1 MGPGRRRRRSRG
13 ASGGEIPGPADRIEG
28 HRPARR
34 GRRAG
39 ARRFSGTC
47 AAPSRF
53 RCAPL
58 TSRGA
63 CPSPRRSRPPGA
75 AASPFF
81 PESRVCPAAGVSRP
95 WPAGA
100 AALGRR
106 CPVRRVPAVPHRAQ
120 NRMDGGPG
128 GAPAGVVRPSFA
140 GTAGAQVAG
149 PGGRCPEG
157 RAAEVRGRAPV
168 ARAPGASAAS
178 RKRPCHVSRRRSPA
192 AGRGRAQKGPRHG
205 MPRAAGR
212 GPGIKPRRGGGTG
225 LRPRPGSHVRWRSR

>member
-13 ASGGEIPGPADRIEG
+13 ASGGEIAQIFWNLC
-28 HRPARR
+28 
-34 GRRAG
+34 RAVT
-39 ARRFSGTC
+39 FPVC
-47 AAPSRF
+47 AF
-53 RCAPL
+53 DIQRCLSLPKAVA
-58 TSRGA
+58 S
-63 CPSPRRSRPPGA
+63 PGA